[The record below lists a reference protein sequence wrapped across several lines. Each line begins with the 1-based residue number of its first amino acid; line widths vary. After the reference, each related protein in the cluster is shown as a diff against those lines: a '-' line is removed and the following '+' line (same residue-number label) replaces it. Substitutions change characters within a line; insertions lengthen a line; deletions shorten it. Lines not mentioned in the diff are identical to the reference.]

1 VPRAA
6 SAISQVV
13 AQHGLRRPP
22 AGSGWRWR
30 VAVAVA
36 ALAWVT
42 LLGLKLA
49 AIASDWLCR
58 AVILGA
64 LAMGI
69 GPVQLLRAAL
79 DRSLGG

>member
-1 VPRAA
+1 VARGALQRAA
-6 SAISQVV
+6 GGGVIVV
-13 AQHGLRRPP
+13 L
-22 AGSGWRWR
+22 
-30 VAVAVA
+30 AVAS
-36 ALAWVT
+36 LPWVT

-49 AIASDWLCR
+49 AIASVWLCR

-64 LAMGI
+64 LVMGI